1 MKKHNASE
9 NSFKKKILIICAACG
24 VCIALVIAGIAH
36 WPKETGPVF
45 SEEPI
50 PLPESSGDSWV
61 SYKMNDNTL
70 DTEVDVAISNEA
82 EPYFTKYDTTIFK
95 GVLTRVTDISVSFDA
110 KYGMYHSLM
119 EFWVE
124 EVYRGDC
131 KKGDYVVV
139 MMHYDRKANHYDAEI
154 GSRSINMVVDYA
166 DEEMFGEDNLYQS
179 IEGLADYS
187 TIDDWGLRFVETSS
201 GLAFASDIHSDIQDA
216 TALEEV
222 EAYIRKMIK
231 ETQ

>member
-1 MKKHNASE
+1 MKNHDAS
-9 NSFKKKILIICAACG
+9 NPKKRVIKI
-24 VCIALVIAGIAH
+24 CIASVLCLALVIAGIAL
-36 WPKETGPVF
+36 WPRETGPVF

-70 DTEVDVAISNEA
+70 DTEVDVAISSEA

-95 GVLTRVTDISVSFDA
+95 GVLTRVTDISVSFDINR
-110 KYGMYHSLM
+110 GVYHSLM

-187 TIDDWGLRFVETSS
+187 TIDDWGLRFVETSH
-201 GLAFASDIHSDIQDA
+201 GLAFASLIHSDIQDA
-216 TALEEV
+216 TTLEEV